1 MDQWKEHVTGEI
13 LDAHHDDERLLEI
26 TRAVVTMDTA
36 ELIPEQIS
44 DELFN
49 LIDFVNSK
57 D

>member
-1 MDQWKEHVTGEI
+1 MDLWKEHVRHEIIDATGQ
-13 LDAHHDDERLLEI
+13 DDRLLEI
-26 TRAVVTMDTA
+26 TRAMAQMESAD
-36 ELIPEQIS
+36 LIPEPVS